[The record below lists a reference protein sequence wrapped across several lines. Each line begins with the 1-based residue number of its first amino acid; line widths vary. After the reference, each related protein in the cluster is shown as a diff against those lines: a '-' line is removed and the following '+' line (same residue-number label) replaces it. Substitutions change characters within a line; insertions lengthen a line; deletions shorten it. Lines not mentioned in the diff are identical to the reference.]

1 MPALLAALP
10 GLIRSAHTADTQV
23 YPNPPL
29 LRDWTET
36 GVAPNNFIRT
46 ALPKDSADSWTAGEI
61 DDMSDA
67 IEAMFAT
74 EHRCTI
80 GAIGNDRLLT
90 RINRTIKPSGT
101 ETSTDRQ
108 NRVIDIFGEI
118 RADGTAT
125 DYSEILSLDR
135 VKGTLFTVTF
145 SGGNTVNWT
154 GHGRPI
160 GAIITFI
167 NNGGNVL
174 PTGLT
179 KSLTTDT
186 ASEMTAYYVSA
197 ASYATNSFRLS
208 STRAGALAGTG
219 TVTFTGTGTGTHK
232 AAYGTLPGHTIDL
245 DIAPVPTS
253 AIRVMLDMG
262 NTRYSSVRGL
272 FRLSASGVGGGF
284 ANMAGLGVTGD
295 LNLLTAG
302 GAGVSNLNCGIYF
315 GSLGYGLYVT
325 PQWDSPANDY
335 LSDAVTGCPIDLM
348 KFDGVDVPITAAGNS
363 ADACHI
369 RRLVIANEVGGRS
382 YVSGSHFA
390 VQSAFFTGRSD
401 ADYMFEIKNAT
412 LGFDE
417 MYVEGQQTNGDTY
430 CLDAVFKK
438 QASSTIDIRA
448 FKMGQGVKSKLLKGV
463 VYDVSD
469 DGSVRIGSNERSA
482 DGANLPTY
490 ATLQT
495 VSGARRYY
503 RVEWPGT
510 ESASFR
516 PFAFE
521 AAGGVTSTNDQLLAG
536 SRTDAL
542 SKWEWSGS
550 ARKKSLATWD
560 TAVTV

>member
-179 KSLTTDT
+179 KSLSTDT
-186 ASEMTAYYVSA
+186 ASEMTA
-197 ASYATNSFRLS
+197 
-208 STRAGALAGTG
+208 
-219 TVTFTGTGTGTHK
+219 
-232 AAYGTLPGHTIDL
+232 
-245 DIAPVPTS
+245 
-253 AIRVMLDMG
+253 
-262 NTRYSSVRGL
+262 
-272 FRLSASGVGGGF
+272 
-284 ANMAGLGVTGD
+284 
-295 LNLLTAG
+295 
-302 GAGVSNLNCGIYF
+302 
-315 GSLGYGLYVT
+315 
-325 PQWDSPANDY
+325 
-335 LSDAVTGCPIDLM
+335 
-348 KFDGVDVPITAAGNS
+348 
-363 ADACHI
+363 
-369 RRLVIANEVGGRS
+369 
-382 YVSGSHFA
+382 
-390 VQSAFFTGRSD
+390 
-401 ADYMFEIKNAT
+401 
-412 LGFDE
+412 
-417 MYVEGQQTNGDTY
+417 
-430 CLDAVFKK
+430 
-438 QASSTIDIRA
+438 
-448 FKMGQGVKSKLLKGV
+448 
-463 VYDVSD
+463 
-469 DGSVRIGSNERSA
+469 
-482 DGANLPTY
+482 
-490 ATLQT
+490 
-495 VSGARRYY
+495 
-503 RVEWPGT
+503 
-510 ESASFR
+510 
-516 PFAFE
+516 
-521 AAGGVTSTNDQLLAG
+521 
-536 SRTDAL
+536 
-542 SKWEWSGS
+542 
-550 ARKKSLATWD
+550 
-560 TAVTV
+560 